1 MSIIISMGTGM
12 LQKVSIL
19 VVRTAS
25 TLELRRSSVSELDSW
40 CESSRCKQAEG

>member
-1 MSIIISMGTGM
+1 MSIIISMGQGM

-25 TLELRRSSVSELDSW
+25 TLELRRSFGERTGQLAR
-40 CESSRCKQAEG
+40 EQQM